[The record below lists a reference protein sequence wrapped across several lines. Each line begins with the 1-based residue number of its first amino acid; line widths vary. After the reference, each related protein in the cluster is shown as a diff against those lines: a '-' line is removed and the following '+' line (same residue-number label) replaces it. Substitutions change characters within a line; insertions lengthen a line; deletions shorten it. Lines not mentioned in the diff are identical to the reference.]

1 MTDWAEFGRCQHW
14 LEDALKYN
22 NTGQTLDDVKRGL
35 LSGEYILWP
44 GKNSAVVTEHYDAPT
59 GKFLNF
65 FLAGGDIE
73 ELESMLKPIETWAKE
88 FGVKKITLFGRR
100 GWERSFM
107 KHAGYRAHWV
117 VMTKDI

>member
-1 MTDWAEFGRCQHW
+1 MTDWTEFERCQHW

-35 LSGEYILWP
+35 LDGEYILWA
-44 GKNSAVVTEHYDAPT
+44 GSKCAVVTEHYETPN

-65 FLAGGDIE
+65 FLAGGDVE
-73 ELESMLKPIETWAKE
+73 ELESMLKPIETWAKD
-88 FGVKKITLFGRR
+88 FGVKKITLYGRR

-107 KHAGYRAHWV
+107 KDAGYKTHWV